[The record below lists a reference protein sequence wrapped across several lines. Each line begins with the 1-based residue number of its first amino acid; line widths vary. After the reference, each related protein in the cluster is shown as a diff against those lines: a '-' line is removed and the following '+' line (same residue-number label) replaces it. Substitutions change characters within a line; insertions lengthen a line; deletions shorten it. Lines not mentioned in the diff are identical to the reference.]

1 MIAVIVQ
8 AAHAPFHRAR
18 FRAARARGLE
28 DNRELFS
35 VAVSDVQGD
44 YKWPQQDSSQ
54 EDLHSR
60 VLFPGCDYWTLSYR
74 RIRRALYSALDEISP
89 DVVALPGWGF
99 AETLAGLGW
108 CIRRGRH
115 RVVISDSQAID
126 SAQTQSKLLLKRL
139 IVSRFQAAFAG
150 GQPHVRYLEELGLAP
165 ERCFVGCDVVDN
177 EFFDR
182 ESQRD
187 RAQQQRQERERES
200 ALRLLSCVRLLPRK
214 NILGVL
220 DVMKD
225 LDGWTWTIAGDGPQ
239 LEEIER
245 QIKTLQLTERVRLVG
260 HVDYDELPRVYSE
273 ADVYLQPSLVEPW
286 GLVVNEAM
294 ACALPVLVSN
304 ACGCREDLVKEGVN
318 GYTFDPSSPE
328 SLKQALQLMIDNR
341 ERLDAM
347 GQASRRLISG
357 WGLDLF
363 AQNFW
368 RACDA
373 ALLARAAGRRER
385 VISRALGFP
394 L

>member
-1 MIAVIVQ
+1 MIAVIVH
-8 AAHAPFHRAR
+8 AAHAPFHHAR
-18 FRAARARGLE
+18 FRAARARGLK

-44 YKWPQQDSSQ
+44 YKWPRQEGSQ
-54 EDLHSR
+54 EDSHQR
-60 VLFPGCDYWTLSYR
+60 VLFPGCDYWSLSYR
-74 RIRRALYSALDEISP
+74 RIRRALCGALDEISP

-99 AETLAGLGW
+99 PETLAGLGW

-139 IVSRFQAAFAG
+139 IVSRFHAGFAG
-150 GQPHVRYLEELGLAP
+150 GQPHVRYLSALGLAP

-177 EFFDR
+177 DFFDG
-182 ESQRD
+182 ESQRL
-187 RAQQQRQERERES
+187 RVKQQGQERERETD
-200 ALRLLSCVRLLPRK
+200 LRLLSCVRLLPRK
-214 NILGVL
+214 NIPGVL
-220 DVMKD
+220 DVLKD

-245 QIKTLQLTERVRLVG
+245 RVEALQLTERVRLVG

-273 ADVYLQPSLVEPW
+273 ADVYLQPSLKEPW
-286 GLVVNEAM
+286 GLAVNEAM

-318 GYTFDPSSPE
+318 GYTFDPASSL
-328 SLKQALQLMIDNR
+328 SLKSALHLLLENR

-373 ALLARAAGRRER
+373 ASLARATGRRER
-385 VISRALGFP
+385 VISRALGLP

>member
-8 AAHAPFHRAR
+8 AARAPFHHAR
-18 FRAARARGLE
+18 FRAARARGLK
-28 DNRELFS
+28 DNQELFS
-35 VAVSDVQGD
+35 VAVSDAQGD
-44 YKWPQQDSSQ
+44 YKWPQQENSQ
-54 EDLHSR
+54 EDSHQR

-99 AETLAGLGW
+99 SETLAGLGW

-126 SAQTQSKLLLKRL
+126 SAQTHSKLLLKRL
-139 IVSRFQAAFAG
+139 IVSRFQAGFAG

-177 EFFDR
+177 DFFDG
-182 ESQRD
+182 ESQRH
-187 RAQQQRQERERES
+187 RAQQQRQDGERKS
-200 ALRLLSCVRLLPRK
+200 ALRLLSCLRLLPRK

-220 DVMKD
+220 DVLKD

-245 QIKTLQLTERVRLVG
+245 RIEALQLKERVRLAG
-260 HVDYDELPRVYSE
+260 HVDYNELPRVYSK

-286 GLVVNEAM
+286 GLAVNEAM
-294 ACALPVLVSN
+294 ACALPVLVSK
-304 ACGCREDLVKEGVN
+304 ACGCREEGVN
-318 GYTFDPSSPE
+318 GYTFDPASPE
-328 SLKQALQLMIDNR
+328 SLKSALRLLLENS

-347 GQASRRLISG
+347 GQASRQLIDG

-373 ALLARAAGRRER
+373 ALLARAAGTRER

>member
-8 AAHAPFHRAR
+8 AAHAPFHLAR
-18 FRAARARGLE
+18 FAAARARGLK
-28 DNRELFS
+28 DNQQLFG
-35 VAVSDVQGD
+35 VAISDVQGD
-44 YKWPQQDSSQ
+44 YKWPRQESSPLGSHQ
-54 EDLHSR
+54 R

-74 RIRRALYSALDEISP
+74 RIRRALYIALDEISP

-99 AETLAGLGW
+99 PETLAGLGW

-139 IVSRFQAAFAG
+139 IVSRFQAGFAG
-150 GQPHVRYLEELGLAP
+150 GQPHVRYLSTLGLAP
-165 ERCFVGCDVVDN
+165 ARCFVGCDVVDN
-177 EFFDR
+177 DFFDR
-182 ESQRD
+182 ESQRLKAEQ
-187 RAQQQRQERERES
+187 RRQEREKES
-200 ALRLLSCVRLLPRK
+200 ELRLLSCLRLLPRK

-225 LDGWTWTIAGDGPQ
+225 LDGWSWTIAGDGPQ

-245 QIKTLQLTERVRLVG
+245 RVEALQLTERVRLVG
-260 HVDYDELPRVYSE
+260 HVDYNELPRVYSD
-273 ADVYLQPSLVEPW
+273 ADVYLQPSLIEPW
-286 GLVVNEAM
+286 GLAVNEAM
-294 ACALPVLVSN
+294 ACALPVLVSS

-318 GYTFDPSSPE
+318 GYTFAPESGE
-328 SLKQALQLMIDNR
+328 SLKRALRLLLETR

>member
-8 AAHAPFHRAR
+8 AAYAPFHHAR
-18 FRAARARGLE
+18 FRAARARGLN
-28 DNRELFS
+28 DNQQLFG
-35 VAVSDVQGD
+35 VAVSDAQGD
-44 YKWPQQDSSQ
+44 YRWPQRESSSEDSH
-54 EDLHSR
+54 ER

-99 AETLAGLGW
+99 PETLAGLGW

-139 IVSRFQAAFAG
+139 IVSRFHAGFAG
-150 GQPHVRYLEELGLAP
+150 GQPHVRYLSRLGLAP

-177 EFFDR
+177 DFFDS
-182 ESQRD
+182 ESQKL
-187 RAQQQRQERERES
+187 RAQQRRQGKERET
-200 ALRLLSCVRLLPRK
+200 ALRLLSCLRLLPRK
-214 NILGVL
+214 NIPGVL

-225 LDGWTWTIAGDGPQ
+225 FDGWTWTIAGEGPQ

-245 QIKTLQLTERVRLVG
+245 RVEALQLTERVRLVG
-260 HVDYDELPRVYSE
+260 HVDYNELPRVYSE
-273 ADVYLQPSLVEPW
+273 ADVYLQPSLIEPW
-286 GLVVNEAM
+286 GLAVNEAM

-304 ACGCREDLVKEGVN
+304 ACGCHEDLVKEGVN
-318 GYTFDPSSPE
+318 GYIFDPTSPE
-328 SLKQALQLMIDNR
+328 SLKSALRLLLENR

-347 GQASRRLISG
+347 GQASRRLISD

-385 VISRALGFP
+385 VINRALGFP